1 MVWWPTADGTPPH
14 REIIQGL
21 ILRVWGLGIIGV
33 WYKKALTHFL
43 VTPMGMTEFKS
54 IRSTTIVDPKNR
66 NDVSPDSDT
75 QSTYLSTI
83 EHKEVEDCMKMLDE
97 EF

>member
-1 MVWWPTADGTPPH
+1 M
-14 REIIQGL
+14 
-21 ILRVWGLGIIGV
+21 
-33 WYKKALTHFL
+33 
-43 VTPMGMTEFKS
+43 
-54 IRSTTIVDPKNR
+54 VDPKNR

-75 QSTYLSTI
+75 QSTYLLTI